1 MTDYINAYVTHMDQK
16 HFRSKGGSG
25 GRGGGGAEIKL
36 RQTGISLT

>member
-16 HFRSKGGSG
+16 HFRSKG
-25 GRGGGGAEIKL
+25 RGGGGGGAGMKL